1 MSSGGASYAPPKW
14 RVASQGPCRS
24 HGTGWDTNRVRTH
37 GGECSGGLPPPEV
50 WYRAALEMQAKPC
63 YHTMEHQTSE
73 RVDLYARRLPPGDPI
88 PINLD
93 RIEINDNAPLDEEIR
108 TVVSELL
115 NGRAAGASGMR
126 AEQVKEWLR
135 GICRKEDPQR
145 AKAAPAM
152 GTIGAISSS
161 WSRRPGLTARSLTS
175 SFGS

>member
-1 MSSGGASYAPPKW
+1 
-14 RVASQGPCRS
+14 
-24 HGTGWDTNRVRTH
+24 
-37 GGECSGGLPPPEV
+37 
-50 WYRAALEMQAKPC
+50 
-63 YHTMEHQTSE
+63 MEHQTSE

-88 PINLD
+88 PINVD

-145 AKAAPAM
+145 AKAARAM
-152 GTIGAISSS
+152 GTIGAFSSS
-161 WSRRPGLTARSLTS
+161 WSGQPGLTARSLTS